1 MAKDKGGREAKKP
14 KATKV
19 KNNAS
24 QPSTKGNDVSAV
36 AAKKG

>member
-14 KATKV
+14 KAAKI

-24 QPSTKGNDVSAV
+24 QPSTKGNAV
-36 AAKKG
+36 AAAAAKKG